1 MNDESRLARELAA
14 QDCASAQPAGS
25 QTLLI
30 VDDMP
35 ENLLVLG
42 DLFRANGYQVMVA
55 NTGAAA
61 LRLARRQPRPA
72 LIMLDIMMP
81 AMDGF
86 EVFRELQAGH
96 QTRDIPVVLL
106 TANEDVEIEEAA
118 LGNGIID
125 FIRKPIRPSIVLARI
140 RNHLLID
147 KARRYLI
154 DKNAIL
160 EREVRRREHDN
171 ELIQDVCI
179 RALANLAETRDDDT
193 GNHVRRTQRYVRLLA
208 GYLSRTPR
216 FAGILTG
223 QYVDALVR
231 SAPLH
236 DIGKVGIPDQILMK
250 SGPLTRDEREVMK
263 THTTLG
269 CEAIASAERDID
281 ASVAFLSKV
290 KEIVRWHHEC
300 WDGTGYPDRLAGDA
314 IPLCARIMAI
324 ADVFD
329 ALVTR
334 RVYKAAL
341 PFSEVKAIITSE
353 RGRQFDPDIVDTF
366 LLHWDAFKSIA
377 IEGAAC

>member
-1 MNDESRLARELAA
+1 MNDELRLARELAA
-14 QDCASAQPAGS
+14 KDCASPQHAGRE
-25 QTLLI
+25 TLLI
-30 VDDMP
+30 ADDMP

-42 DLFRANGYQVMVA
+42 ELFRANGYQVKVA
-55 NTGAAA
+55 NTGPAA
-61 LRLARRQPRPA
+61 LRLARQAPRPS
-72 LIMLDIMMP
+72 LIMLDVMMP

-86 EVFRELQAGH
+86 EVFRELQAAH
-96 QTRDIPVVLL
+96 ETRDIPVVFL
-106 TANEDVEIEEAA
+106 TANAEVEIEEAA

-147 KARRYLI
+147 EARRYLLN
-154 DKNAIL
+154 KNAIL
-160 EREVRRREHDN
+160 EREVRQRELEN
-171 ELIQDVCI
+171 EMIQDVCI
-179 RALANLAETRDDDT
+179 RALAKLAETRDDDT

-208 GYLSRTPR
+208 GYLSGTPR
-216 FAGILTG
+216 FSGILTE

-250 SGPLTRDEREVMK
+250 SGPLSADERELMK

-269 CEAIASAERDID
+269 CEAISSAERDID

-290 KEIVRWHHEC
+290 KEIVRWHHER
-300 WDGTGYPDRLAGDA
+300 WDGAGYPDGLVGDA

-329 ALVTR
+329 ALITK

-341 PFSEVKAIITSE
+341 PLSEVKAIIAGE

-366 LLHWDAFKSIA
+366 LLHWDAFKTIA